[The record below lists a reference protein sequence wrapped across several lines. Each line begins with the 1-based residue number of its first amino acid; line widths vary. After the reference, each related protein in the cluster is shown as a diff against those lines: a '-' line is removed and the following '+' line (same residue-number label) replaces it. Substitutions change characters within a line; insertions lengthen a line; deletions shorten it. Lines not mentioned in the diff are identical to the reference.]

1 MGGMKHLLV
10 GATMF
15 WAIAASAPISAQSLP
30 IDPAART
37 ADSAVG
43 EVGQRQTVK
52 NDASNIEVPRR
63 TSNRIESRIE
73 NRIQNRIDRNYSVL
87 NNASSQL
94 KQAENQARNVSEGKR
109 PR

>member
-1 MGGMKHLLV
+1 MRGMKLLV
-10 GATMF
+10 VGAAMF
-15 WAIAASAPISAQSLP
+15 WAAASSAPIDAQSLP

-43 EVGQRQTVK
+43 EVGQRQTLK
-52 NDASNIEVPRR
+52 NDTSNIEVPRR

-87 NNASSQL
+87 NNASSQI
-94 KQAENQARNVSEGKR
+94 KQAESQARNASQGKR